1 MKKIISCML
10 ATLAL
15 AGSPAAFSQTSS
27 ATPSTS
33 PSTSQ
38 NTALSFVRQLGDVR
52 EYSLPNGLQVLLLKD
67 SQRPAMSINITYR
80 VGSRHE
86 GLGEYGA
93 AHLLEHML
101 FKPVGA
107 GASPKYK
114 DSKTDMQA
122 LGMRWNGTTSYD
134 RTNYFANFVTG
145 DGKQNERMDY
155 MIGWLAAMMT
165 QARFTPEDLKSE
177 MTVVRNEFERADNE
191 AGRILGDRM
200 RSAAY
205 TTHGYGH
212 PVIGTRA
219 DIENVPHARLMD
231 FYKLHY
237 RPDNASLIVAGDFN
251 PEEVKA
257 RIVRE
262 FGSIAKPA
270 SPLPNTYSAEPPQ
283 EGEKQV
289 ILRRTGGLASAAVAY
304 HGPAGPTREAVA
316 ASLLAV
322 TIGQEGGPLAK
333 ALTLQQLAVTE
344 WAYYRGQREP
354 SQIWAGIGLPERVAG
369 DTDAQF
375 EVKALSS
382 AAALAKVVEVYR
394 PTAAELETA
403 RGSLLANQR
412 ALFRSSEAMASIL
425 SESVATGD
433 WRLPW
438 MTRDLLP
445 QITLDEVHKIAAN
458 YLVPSNRTSGLFLP
472 LASGSTQARA
482 PQTRSP
488 DAASIEQLITSAINS
503 IAIQADNTP
512 GIRLKDTQNK
522 DLPIIPVRQDAPSFT
537 ITQDAMAKHTQRGQL
552 NVAGKPGL
560 KVAVMTRQSKDD
572 RVQGVLRLRWGTLES
587 QRGASVLASML
598 GANILDGM
606 AAVSSSSGESPAM
619 DAQQIQAYLQK
630 LDSSIRLSSSAGVL
644 SASLE
649 FPAQN
654 TAAVI
659 SFLNDLLRRPAFNN
673 AVFERNQRAMIAA
686 FQPMKSNPNN
696 LASNLLERNHRAH
709 YQAGDPR
716 EVRLLEDTERQ
727 TRDASAAQLQAYW
740 QRFAGAQH
748 GEFVLSG
755 PVELGAVQAQLQSLW
770 GDWASKEPYTRWV
783 SEHAAPAG
791 VAFSKVQV
799 PEKANA
805 TYSARIAFPLDQ
817 RHPDFAPLLAGMEMM
832 SRLGLFQR
840 VREQEGI
847 SYGVSSWLD
856 APWDG
861 NAASINLNA
870 SFAPQNLDRLRT
882 AIREVLVQT
891 REKGYSFIEVGLAK
905 SAIIAR
911 RKDRLTQPANAI
923 DTIAFNL
930 REDRALDANKEF
942 DERYEKLDAASVNAA
957 LKKYLDV
964 TLLKEVVAGTF

>member
-1 MKKIISCML
+1 MKKIISCFL
-10 ATLAL
+10 A
-15 AGSPAAFSQTSS
+15 AASLFTASFVIAQTAS
-27 ATPSTS
+27 APSNAT
-33 PSTSQ
+33 
-38 NTALSFVRQLGDVR
+38 LSFVRELGDVR

-67 SQRPAMSINITYR
+67 TQRPAMSVNITYR

-86 GLGEYGA
+86 GLGEYGS

-107 GASPKYK
+107 GATPKYK

-145 DGKQNERMDY
+145 DGKQTERIDY

-177 MTVVRNEFERADNE
+177 MTVVRNEFERGDNE

-219 DIENVPHARLMD
+219 DIENVPHARLFE

-237 RPDNASLIVAGDFN
+237 RPDNATLIIAGDFN
-251 PEEVKA
+251 PDEVKV
-257 RIVRE
+257 RIARE

-270 SPLPNTYSAEPPQ
+270 TALPQTYSNEPPQ

-304 HGPAGPTREAVA
+304 HGPAGPAREAIA
-316 ASLLAV
+316 ATLLAT

-333 ALTLQQLAVTE
+333 ALTLKQLAVTE

-354 SQIWAGIGLPERVAG
+354 SQIWGGIGLPERAAT
-369 DTDAQF
+369 DTDAQY
-375 EVKALSS
+375 EIKALSS
-382 AAALAKVVEVYR
+382 AAALAKVMEVYR
-394 PTAAELETA
+394 PTAAELEIA
-403 RGSLLANQR
+403 RGSIQAGQR
-412 ALFRSSEAMASIL
+412 AMFRNSEAMAYSL
-425 SESVATGD
+425 SEAVAGGD
-433 WRLPW
+433 WRLLW
-438 MTRDLLP
+438 MQRDLLA
-445 QITLDEVHKIAAN
+445 QITLDEVHKIATT
-458 YLVPSNRTSGLFLP
+458 YLLPNNRTSGLFLP
-472 LASGSTQARA
+472 VAVGSTQAKA
-482 PQTRSP
+482 PLTLAPS
-488 DAASIEQLITSAINS
+488 AASMEQLIVSAINTV
-503 IAIQADNTP
+503 APRADSMP
-512 GIRLKDTQNK
+512 ASASKDSQNK
-522 DLPIIPVRQDAPSFT
+522 DLPIIPVKKDATSFT
-537 ITQDAMAKHTQRGQL
+537 ITHEAMAKHSQTGRLTVNGQ
-552 NVAGKPGL
+552 PGL
-560 KVAVMTRQSKDD
+560 KLAVMTRQSKDD
-572 RVQGVLRLRWGTLES
+572 RVQGTLRLRWGTLDS
-587 QRGASVLASML
+587 VNGSSVLASML
-598 GANILDGM
+598 GANIPDGM
-606 AAVSSSSGESPAM
+606 AASGSSPTM
-619 DAQQIQAYLQK
+619 DAQQIQAHLQK
-630 LDSSIRLSSSAGVL
+630 LDCSIRFSSGAGVL

-654 TAAVI
+654 AAAVL
-659 SFLNDLLRRPAFNN
+659 SFLNDLLRRPSFDN

-686 FQPMKSNPNN
+686 YQPIKSNPNN
-696 LASNLLERNHRAH
+696 VAGNFLERNHRMQ
-709 YQAGDPR
+709 YKAGDPR
-716 EVRLLEDTERQ
+716 EVRLIEETERQ
-727 TRDASAAQLQAYW
+727 TREANAAQLKAYW

-755 PVELGAVQAQLQSLW
+755 PLELSAIQPMLQNLW
-770 GDWASKEPYTRWV
+770 GDWASSEPHTRWV
-783 SEHAAPAG
+783 SEHSVPTG
-791 VAFSKVQV
+791 DAFSKLQV
-799 PEKANA
+799 AEKANA
-805 TYSARIAFPLDQ
+805 TYTARIAFPLDQ

-840 VREQEGI
+840 VREQDGI
-847 SYGVSSWLD
+847 SYGVSSSLD

-861 NAASINLNA
+861 NAASININA
-870 SFAPQNLDRLRT
+870 SFAPQNLDRLRA
-882 AIREVLVQT
+882 AIKEVLQQT
-891 REKGYSFIEVGLAK
+891 REKGYSFIEVGFAK
-905 SAIIAR
+905 SAIAAR

-942 DERYEKLDAASVNAA
+942 DERYEKLDAAAVNAA

-964 TLLKEVVAGTF
+964 ALLREVVAGTF

>member
-1 MKKIISCML
+1 MKKL
-10 ATLAL
+10 AFCFLAACTLFASTT
-15 AGSPAAFSQTSS
+15 APAQS
-27 ATPSTS
+27 ASS
-33 PSTSQ
+33 PSNAT
-38 NTALSFVRQLGDVR
+38 LSFVRELGDVR
-52 EYSLPNGLQVLLLKD
+52 EYSLPNGLQVLLLSD
-67 SQRPAMSINITYR
+67 TQRPAMSVNITYR

-107 GASPKYK
+107 GATPKYK

-145 DGKQNERMDY
+145 DGKQNERIEY

-165 QARFTPEDLKSE
+165 QARFTPDDLKSE
-177 MTVVRNEFERADNE
+177 MTVVRNEFERGDNE

-237 RPDNASLIVAGDFN
+237 RPDNATLIIAGDFN
-251 PEEVKA
+251 PDDVKI
-257 RIVRE
+257 RIARE
-262 FGSIAKPA
+262 FGSIPKPA
-270 SPLPNTYSAEPPQ
+270 APLPQTYSNEPPQ

-289 ILRRTGGLASAAVAY
+289 ILRRAGGLASAAVAY
-304 HGPAGPTREAVA
+304 HGPAGPTREAMA
-316 ASLLAV
+316 ASLLAT

-354 SQIWAGIGLPERVAG
+354 SQIWAGIGLPERAAS
-369 DTDAQF
+369 DTDAQY

-394 PTAAELETA
+394 PTAQELETA
-403 RGSLLANQR
+403 RGAILAGQR
-412 ALFRSSEAMASIL
+412 ALFRNSEAMAMSL
-425 SESVATGD
+425 SEAVASGD
-433 WRLPW
+433 WRLLW
-438 MTRDLLP
+438 MQREIIA
-445 QITLDEVHKIAAN
+445 QITLDEVHKIAAT

-482 PQTRSP
+482 PQTRAP
-488 DAASIEQLITSAINS
+488 DTEAMNQLITSAINS
-503 IAIQADNTP
+503 EALRAASMPANT
-512 GIRLKDTQNK
+512 LKDAQNK
-522 DLPIIPVRQDAPSFT
+522 DLPIIPLKKDAPSFT
-537 ITQDAMAKHTQRGQL
+537 ITHEAMAKHSQQGRLTVNGQS
-552 NVAGKPGL
+552 GL
-560 KVAVMTRQSKDD
+560 KLAVMTRQSKDD
-572 RVQGVLRLRWGTLES
+572 RVQGTLRLRWGTLES
-587 QRGASVLASML
+587 VNGSSVLASML
-598 GANILDGM
+598 GANIPDGM
-606 AAVSSSSGESPAM
+606 AAVSSSSGNSPAM

-630 LDSSIRLSSSAGVL
+630 LDSTIRFSSAAGFL
-644 SASLE
+644 SANLE

-654 TAAVI
+654 TAAVL
-659 SFLNDLLRRPAFNN
+659 SFLNDLLRRPAFDN

-686 FQPMKSNPNN
+686 YQPLKSNPSNV
-696 LASNLLERNHRAH
+696 AGNLLERNHRTQ
-709 YQAGDPR
+709 YKAGDPR
-716 EVRLLEDTERQ
+716 EVRTIEDTERQ
-727 TRDASAAQLQAYW
+727 TREATAAQLEAYW
-740 QRFAGAQH
+740 QRFASAQH
-748 GEFVLSG
+748 GEFVFSG
-755 PVELGAVQAQLQSLW
+755 PLELASIQAMLQNLW
-770 GDWASKEPYTRWV
+770 GDWASKEPHVRWA
-783 SEHAAPAG
+783 SEHAAPVG
-791 VAFSKVQV
+791 EAFSKLQV
-799 PEKANA
+799 AEKANA
-805 TYSARIAFPLDQ
+805 TYTARIAFPLDQ
-817 RHPDFAPLLAGMEMM
+817 RHPDFAPLLAGIEMM

-840 VREQEGI
+840 VREQDGI
-847 SYGVSSWLD
+847 SYGVGSSLE

-861 NAASINLNA
+861 NAASINIGA

-882 AIREVLVQT
+882 AIKEVISQT

-905 SAIIAR
+905 SAILAR

-964 TLLKEVVAGTF
+964 TLLREVVAGTF

>member
-1 MKKIISCML
+1 MNKIISLVL
-10 ATLAL
+10 ASTTLLSASF
-15 AGSPAAFSQTSS
+15 AGAQTASS
-27 ATPSTS
+27 SNNAT
-33 PSTSQ
+33 
-38 NTALSFVRQLGDVR
+38 LSFVRELGDVR

-67 SQRPAMSINITYR
+67 TQRPAMSVNITYR

-107 GASPKYK
+107 GATPKYN

-134 RTNYFANFVTG
+134 RTNYFANFVTS
-145 DGKQNERMDY
+145 DGKQTERIDY

-177 MTVVRNEFERADNE
+177 MTVVRNEFERGDNE
-191 AGRILGDRM
+191 AARILGDRM

-219 DIENVPHARLMD
+219 DIENVPHSRLVD

-237 RPDNASLIVAGDFN
+237 RPDNATLIIAGDFN
-251 PEEVKA
+251 PDEVKT
-257 RIVRE
+257 RIAKE

-270 SPLPNTYSAEPPQ
+270 AALPQTYSAEPPQ

-304 HGPAGPTREAVA
+304 HGPAGPTREAMA
-316 ASLLAV
+316 ASLLAT

-333 ALTLQQLAVTE
+333 ALTLKQLAVTE

-354 SQIWAGIGLPERVAG
+354 SQIWGGIGLPERAAG
-369 DTDAQF
+369 DTDAQY
-375 EVKALSS
+375 EIKAQSS
-382 AAALAKVVEVYR
+382 AAALAKVMEVYR
-394 PTAAELETA
+394 PTAQELETA
-403 RGSLLANQR
+403 RGAILAGQR
-412 ALFRSSEAMASIL
+412 AMFRSSEAMAQSL
-425 SESVATGD
+425 SEAVASGD
-433 WRLPW
+433 WRLLW
-438 MTRDLLP
+438 MQREIIA
-445 QITLDEVHKIAAN
+445 QINLEEVHKIAAT

-472 LASGSTQARA
+472 LPAGSMQARA
-482 PQTRSP
+482 PQTRAP
-488 DAASIEQLITSAINS
+488 DTAAMNQLITSAINS
-503 IAIQADNTP
+503 EALRAVSMTAT
-512 GIRLKDTQNK
+512 GLKDSQNK
-522 DLPIIPVRQDAPSFT
+522 DLPVIPVKKDAPSFT
-537 ITQDAMAKHTQRGQL
+537 ITHEAMAKHSSQGRLTVNGQ
-552 NVAGKPGL
+552 PGL
-560 KVAVMTRQSKDD
+560 KLAVMTRQSKDD
-572 RVQGVLRLRWGTLES
+572 RVQGTLRLRWGTLES
-587 QRGASVLASML
+587 VNGSSVLASML
-598 GANILDGM
+598 GANIPDGM
-606 AAVSSSSGESPAM
+606 AALSSSSGSSPAM

-630 LDSSIRLSSSAGVL
+630 LDSSIRFSSAAGFL
-644 SASLE
+644 SANLE

-654 TAAVI
+654 TAAVL
-659 SFLNDLLRRPAFNN
+659 SFLNDLLRRPAFDN

-686 FQPMKSNPNN
+686 YQPMKSNPNN
-696 LASNLLERNHRAH
+696 LAGNLLERNHRVQ
-709 YQAGDPR
+709 YKAGDPR
-716 EVRLLEDTERQ
+716 EVRPLEDTERQ
-727 TRDASAAQLQAYW
+727 TREATAAQLKAYW
-740 QRFAGAQH
+740 ARFAGAQH

-755 PVELGAVQAQLQSLW
+755 PLELSAIQPMLQNLW
-770 GDWASKEPYTRWV
+770 GDWGSKEPHARWT
-783 SEHAAPAG
+783 SEHAAPVGEALNKLQ
-791 VAFSKVQV
+791 VA
-799 PEKANA
+799 EKANA

-840 VREQEGI
+840 VREQDGI

-861 NAASINLNA
+861 NAASINISA

-882 AIREVLVQT
+882 AIKEVLQQT
-891 REKGYSFIEVGLAK
+891 REKGYSFIEVGFAK
-905 SAIIAR
+905 SAIQAR

-942 DERYEKLDAASVNAA
+942 DERYEKLDSTSVNAA

-964 TLLKEVVAGTF
+964 TLLREVVAGTF